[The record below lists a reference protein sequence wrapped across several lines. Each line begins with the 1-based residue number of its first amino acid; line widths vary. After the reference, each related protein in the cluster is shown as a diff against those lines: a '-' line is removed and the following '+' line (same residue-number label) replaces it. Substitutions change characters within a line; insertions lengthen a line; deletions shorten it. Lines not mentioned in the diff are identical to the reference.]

1 MERPTGVTV
10 LAILAFVAAGFLV
23 LSGFLLFVGGAMMS
37 RLAVGPGLGNMAGLG
52 SAIVAVIFLGFA
64 ALYLM
69 IGLGF
74 LKLQN
79 WARVLAIVLAALGL
93 IVNGFAILGPLVH
106 FHPIFLLWRAA
117 ILGID
122 VWVLVY
128 LFQPHVK
135 QAFGATSL

>member
-10 LAILAFVAAGFLV
+10 LAILAFVAAGCLV
-23 LSGFLLFVGGAMMS
+23 LTGFLLFAGGAMMS
-37 RLAVGPGLGNMAGLG
+37 RMAVRPGVGMMAGVG
-52 SAIVAVIFLGFA
+52 GVIFAVICLGVA

-69 IGLGF
+69 VGLGF

-79 WARVLAIVLAALGL
+79 WARILAIVMAALGL
-93 IVNGFAILGPLVH
+93 IVTGFAILGPLVH

-117 ILGID
+117 ILGFD

-135 QAFGATSL
+135 KAFGYNG

>member
-10 LAILAFVAAGFLV
+10 LAILAFVFAGGLV
-23 LSGFLLFVGGAMMS
+23 LAGLLLSAGGAMMS
-37 RLAVGPGLGNMAGLG
+37 RMAVRPGLGVMAGVG
-52 SAIVAVIFLGFA
+52 SAIIAVIFLGFA

-117 ILGID
+117 ILGFD

-135 QAFGATSL
+135 RAFGATSL